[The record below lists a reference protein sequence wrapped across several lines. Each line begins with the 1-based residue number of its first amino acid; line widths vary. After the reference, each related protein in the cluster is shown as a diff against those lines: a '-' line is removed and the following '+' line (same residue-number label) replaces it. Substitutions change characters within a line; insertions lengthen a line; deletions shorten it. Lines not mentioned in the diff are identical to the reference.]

1 MIVLEKET
9 QCYPSFREVVGV
21 ESLRVGCHST
31 FFFFLALC
39 TIGLCSNYS
48 LCCCSAE
55 AATDNGNKL
64 MGMDL
69 ARSNFIY
76 NERQL
81 AGFGPWA
88 KFANPYFRRN
98 RYQREVLSP
107 VLSLLLL

>member
-1 MIVLEKET
+1 
-9 QCYPSFREVVGV
+9 
-21 ESLRVGCHST
+21 
-31 FFFFLALC
+31 
-39 TIGLCSNYS
+39 
-48 LCCCSAE
+48 
-55 AATDNGNKL
+55 